1 MLGDQNKYRMLN
13 TKDENTSP
21 NVNNIKISSSGALRK
36 KHNNPNFIEGQFSVH
51 DFFRFKDLIGT
62 GGFSSVYAASYN
74 YGNSKSILAIKVVE
88 DARIKTEVD
97 KKHFRN
103 ELKIMRS
110 LQHPSIIK
118 LNGYLKESNKHY
130 LVMEYISGGDLL
142 DNIAENG
149 SYDEFRGRK
158 IAYSLLNAV
167 KYMHSNGIAHR
178 DLKPE
183 NILLSKHH
191 DCDIKIA
198 DFGLSTRF
206 NGPKSLTTMCGTPGY
221 IAPEV
226 LNRKRYDA
234 AADIWSLGVTIYI
247 IFAGYHPFQEEDDE
261 RKILQIKR
269 GDYSFPKQF
278 GWRDI
283 SSSCINFIKSLMT
296 VSPEIRPNAHG
307 ALQHEWF
314 SLYL

>member
-1 MLGDQNKYRMLN
+1 MDGNYFQ
-13 TKDENTSP
+13 
-21 NVNNIKISSSGALRK
+21 NVNNIKNYSSSALK
-36 KHNNPNFIEGQFSVH
+36 KRRMNPNVKDGQFSVY
-51 DFFRFKDLIGT
+51 DLFRFKDLIGT
-62 GGFSSVYAASYN
+62 GGFSSVYAVSCN
-74 YGNSKSILAIKVVE
+74 YSNSKSTLAIKVLE
-88 DARIKTEVD
+88 DSRMKTESEQ
-97 KKHFRN
+97 KHFRN

-110 LQHPSIIK
+110 LHHPNIIK
-118 LNGYLKESNKHY
+118 LNGYFKESNKHY
-130 LVMEYISGGDLL
+130 LVMEYIPGGDLL
-142 DNIAENG
+142 DNIIKNG

-191 DCDIKIA
+191 ECDIKIA

-226 LNRKRYDA
+226 LNGKRYDA

-247 IFAGYHPFQEEDDE
+247 IFAGYQPFQEEDDE
-261 RKILQIKR
+261 RKLLQIKR

-278 GWRDI
+278 RW
-283 SSSCINFIKSLMT
+283 
-296 VSPEIRPNAHG
+296 
-307 ALQHEWF
+307 
-314 SLYL
+314 